1 MKNIDPKCKQCRR
14 LGEKLMFKGER
25 CRSAKCALSR
35 RSYIPGF
42 HGPKQRPNAKR
53 SDYAMQL
60 TEKQKARKQYLLSER
75 QFRNIFDA
83 AAKKVGN
90 TEELLLKLLETRLD
104 NVVYRLG
111 FAPSRA
117 EARQLV
123 NHGHFT
129 VSGRG
134 VNIPSYHVKQGA
146 IIKIREASKK
156 KKKFS
161 GLEAKIKN
169 AEVPGW
175 LHMDIENLSGKVLH
189 EPSPKDVRSNI
200 DAHVIVEFYS
210 R

>member
-35 RSYIPGF
+35 RNYIPGF
-42 HGPKQRPNAKR
+42 HGPKQRPNAKK
-53 SDYAMQL
+53 SDYSRQL
-60 TEKQKARKQYLLSER
+60 AEKQKARKQYLLSER

-83 AAKKVGN
+83 AAKKIGN

-104 NVVYRLG
+104 NIVYRLG
-111 FAPSRA
+111 FALSRS

-129 VSGRG
+129 VNSHG
-134 VNIPSYHVKQGA
+134 VNIPSYRVRAGMV
-146 IIKIREASKK
+146 IKIREASKR
-156 KKKFS
+156 KKKFV
-161 GLEAKIKN
+161 GVEARIKN
-169 AEVPGW
+169 AEIPCW
-175 LHMDIENLSGKVLH
+175 LHMNMEDLSGKVLH
-189 EPSPKDVRSNI
+189 DPAVKDIRSNI
-200 DAHVIVEFYS
+200 DTHVIVEFYS